1 MTFPATH
8 DDDHGETVRFVPVSQ
23 ILTDAA
29 RERTRALQD
38 HEWQAWRDEIMRRI
52 CA

>member
-1 MTFPATH
+1 MTLHVPQPDNNGATVTEPKIG
-8 DDDHGETVRFVPVSQ
+8 D

-29 RERTRALQD
+29 RERTRALKD
-38 HEWQAWRDEIMRRI
+38 YEWQAWHDDIMRRI